1 MNADVVAQAIRD
13 LTPPDPRDILE
24 DIDTE
29 LYMAL
34 NNGALVV
41 GQKVHPI
48 DREHVEKA
56 AILVKVL
63 LQAMRR
69 RI

>member
-1 MNADVVAQAIRD
+1 MAENTKEPEDMKMNAI
-13 LTPPDPRDILE
+13 DPIMLLQDIN
-24 DIDTE
+24 TE

-41 GQKVHPI
+41 GQKVDSI

-56 AILVKVL
+56 AILVKAL
-63 LQAMRR
+63 LLAQRTQ
-69 RI
+69 

>member
-1 MNADVVAQAIRD
+1 MNGISAYSALMAIHN
-13 LTPPDPRDILE
+13 
-24 DIDTE
+24 E

-41 GQKVHPI
+41 GQKVDAM

-56 AILVKVL
+56 AIIVKQL
-63 LQAMRR
+63 MEANRPYQHHL
-69 RI
+69 